1 MSVLFSMTNDY
12 ANNLCLPIVRTYLLT
27 CKFTKCFCNMDSI
40 STEPFES
47 IWLLDCKGLQFASL
61 VLSLKSLIV
70 LFSDKHV
77 LFLSWSLVA
86 FSSLYHGNHKAYLA
100 FRLMFQIFLLY
111 LRDHFFMREGRTL
124 LYLSVSLKRR

>member
-12 ANNLCLPIVRTYLLT
+12 VNNLYLLIVRTYLLT
-27 CKFTKCFCNMDSI
+27 CKFTKCFCNMGSI

-47 IWLLDCKGLQFASL
+47 IWLLDCKGLLSASL

-77 LFLSWSLVA
+77 LFLSCPLA
-86 FSSLYHGNHKAYLA
+86 AYSSLYHDNYKVYLA
-100 FRLMFQIFLLY
+100 FRMIFQIFFLC
-111 LRDHFFMREGRTL
+111 LRNHFFMRESRTL
-124 LYLSVSLKRR
+124 LYFPVAP

>member
-27 CKFTKCFCNMDSI
+27 CKFTKCFCNMGSI

-47 IWLLDCKGLQFASL
+47 ILLLDRKGLLSASL

-86 FSSLYHGNHKAYLA
+86 FSFLYHGNHKAYLV
-100 FRLMFQIFLLY
+100 FRMIFQIFFLY

-124 LYLSVSLKRR
+124 LYFPVAP

>member
-1 MSVLFSMTNDY
+1 MSVLFSMTNDF

-27 CKFTKCFCNMDSI
+27 CKFTKCFCNMGSI

-47 IWLLDCKGLQFASL
+47 IWLSDRMKLLYAPL
-61 VLSLKSLIV
+61 VLSFMPLTV

-77 LFLSWSLVA
+77 LFLSCPLA
-86 FSSLYHGNHKAYLA
+86 AYSSLYHDNYKVYLA

-111 LRDHFFMREGRTL
+111 HRDHFFMREGRTL

>member
-40 STEPFES
+40 STELFKS
-47 IWLLDCKGLQFASL
+47 IWLLDRKGLLSASL

-70 LFSDKHV
+70 LFSDKYV

-100 FRLMFQIFLLY
+100 FRMIFQIFFLC
-111 LRDHFFMREGRTL
+111 LRDHFFMRESRTL
-124 LYLSVSLKRR
+124 LYFPVAP